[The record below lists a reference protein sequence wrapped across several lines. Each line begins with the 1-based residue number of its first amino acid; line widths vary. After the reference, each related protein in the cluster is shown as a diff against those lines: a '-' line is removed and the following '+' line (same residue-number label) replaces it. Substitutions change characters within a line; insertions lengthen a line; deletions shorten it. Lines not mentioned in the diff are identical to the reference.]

1 MSRGPSAPTLDPLK
15 ASQLRSDDMTFP
27 YGIQDEDDLISDILA
42 ELEAMGNDDAAPTQT
57 PEPVQ
62 PKPEP
67 KGFGFQIPDFDDPDV
82 IREEIK
88 LTRYDKARA
97 KLRALEE
104 KRTALPADC
113 APAKIAVI
121 EKQIES
127 AREAVKAAEGDVAR
141 LRDGI
146 DEWRAGAGRD
156 EYNASRRARSEPN
169 ADLKDMTEE
178 QKTRRKLDQTADSKF
193 VSRRRAA
200 GMPEDQIQAELI
212 VAIEKRAAKRAAKA
226 QEEAGEAE
234 MRADPRHGIF

>member
-1 MSRGPSAPTLDPLK
+1 
-15 ASQLRSDDMTFP
+15 MTFP
-27 YGIQDEDDLISDILA
+27 YGIQDEDDLIAKSLAQIEAETPRIDERLLA
-42 ELEAMGNDDAAPTQT
+42 ELEAIGNDDAAPTQT

-62 PKPEP
+62 PKPRP
-67 KGFGFQIPDFDDPDV
+67 KGTGGRFTDPDPNDPDV
-82 IREEIK
+82 IFEEIK

-97 KLRALEE
+97 KLRDLEE
-104 KRTALPADC
+104 KRAALPADC

-156 EYNASRRARSEPN
+156 EYNASRRARPEPN

-212 VAIEKRAAKRAAKA
+212 VAIEKRAAKRTAKA
-226 QEEAGEAE
+226 QEEADEAE
-234 MRADPRHGIF
+234 MRGRPNFGIF